1 MYMDNVAN
9 KVHFK
14 VAGRARG
21 DTDIAG
27 KVWLIR
33 VGNALLLILSIF
45 LIYNIYKSV
54 DLTIKKVAI
63 LKQAEQEVDGLRL
76 KNISLILSREKVETD
91 DYIETEARDRLNLS
105 KDEEIV
111 FVIPDEALN
120 IGAQI
125 VQEALSP
132 VVSTNISPPYS
143 QWFSFL
149 TGSL

>member
-14 VAGRARG
+14 VAGRAKP
-21 DTDIAG
+21 DTDIVG

-33 VGNALLLILSIF
+33 VGNALLLILSVF

-111 FVIPDEALN
+111 FVIPDEALYM
-120 IGAQI
+120 GAEI

-132 VVSTNISPPYS
+132 VVSTNTSPPYS
-143 QWFSFL
+143 QWLSFL
-149 TGSL
+149 TSSL